1 MDAMKQMSRKWHLT
15 LNLLAVSILLL
26 LAFQFLAGMVVNLW
40 YEIPKMHPGANA
52 VEYFG
57 GVTQVIGWGLTR
69 SAWSLQAHIA
79 MGLVLVL
86 ASSTLLAFAI
96 SSKRAG
102 WIVTSLCG
110 WAGTV
115 GAAFNG
121 ASFAIYGHEFSSFIM
136 AIGFLLTGISYSIG
150 LFIQR
155 GRRTFT
161 EGP

>member
-1 MDAMKQMSRKWHLT
+1 
-15 LNLLAVSILLL
+15 
-26 LAFQFLAGMVVNLW
+26 
-40 YEIPKMHPGANA
+40 
-52 VEYFG
+52 
-57 GVTQVIGWGLTR
+57 
-69 SAWSLQAHIA
+69 

-102 WIVTSLCG
+102 WIVTSFCG
-110 WAGTV
+110 WAGAV

-121 ASFAIYGHEFSSFIM
+121 ASFVIYGHEFSSFIM